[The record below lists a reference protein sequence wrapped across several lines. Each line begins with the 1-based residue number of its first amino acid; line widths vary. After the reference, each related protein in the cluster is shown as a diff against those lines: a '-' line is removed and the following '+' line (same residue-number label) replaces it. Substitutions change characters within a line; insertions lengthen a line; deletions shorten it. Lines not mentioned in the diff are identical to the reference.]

1 MVVPAFCMGCCI
13 FGAVSL
19 PLGNLGL
26 MLMNS
31 TTTSRRSGQRCL
43 ALATAA
49 LFGALV
55 QPAAQAQGGVYLCL
69 DANGRK
75 VLTDSYKTG
84 CKTLDIASS
93 IPAPSGGGAAP
104 RRATPRPS
112 TPVTTPADFPKVD
125 NALQRARDS
134 DRREILTEELAS
146 EQRRLADM
154 RAEFKDGQP
163 DRLGNE
169 RNYAKYQE
177 RVANLRDNIGRA
189 ERNVEALQREI
200 GNIK

>member
-1 MVVPAFCMGCCI
+1 
-13 FGAVSL
+13 
-19 PLGNLGL
+19 

-31 TTTSRRSGQRCL
+31 TTTSLRAGQRCL

-93 IPAPSGGGAAP
+93 IPAPSGGATP

-169 RNYAKYQE
+169 KNYAKYQE

>member
-1 MVVPAFCMGCCI
+1 
-13 FGAVSL
+13 
-19 PLGNLGL
+19 
-26 MLMNS
+26 MNS
-31 TTTSRRSGQRCL
+31 TTTSLRSGQRCL
-43 ALATAA
+43 ALAMAA
-49 LFGALV
+49 LFGALA
-55 QPAAQAQGGVYLCL
+55 QPAATAQGGVYLCV

-75 VLTDSYKTG
+75 ILTDSYKTG
-84 CKTLDIASS
+84 CKTLDIANS
-93 IPAPSGGGAAP
+93 IPAPAGSSAAP
-104 RRATPRPS
+104 RRPTPRPS
-112 TPVTTPADFPKVD
+112 TPVTTPADFPRVD
-125 NALQRARDS
+125 NAQQKARDS

-177 RVANLRDNIGRA
+177 RVATLRDNIGRA